1 MRSSAK
7 KTCLVVATI
16 FAGVAAIDAIANAK
30 KPAVSPAPSASP
42 SVSPSAPPSDAPSPP
57 AIPTPTSKEELEKSA
72 KTEAADF
79 QRTCTNDF
87 HLPFGH
93 KLLFSLDGT
102 RAYAILPV
110 ARNLGGEKTEKGGL
124 APERKLIAYEIQL
137 ASASAVPQFGL
148 RNTMAADLMVTLDP
162 MGFSSGMAAVV
173 SEPAFANC
181 ARGEMEL
188 ISGVSNASGPVR
200 RKGFF
205 GVVPFNRIP
214 VIFEPLTRSL
224 LQLDTNTMQSRALS
238 KVEPGSHVIHV
249 DPLAGKSTQ
258 WHEKKRTLTTIST
271 SANSSRRMIKVK
283 DGFQILQHMGRF
295 AAVQISG
302 PANSVT
308 IHEIRSWTGV
318 TKDGQF
324 NFKLPV
330 ANSVTQAHVWPNFD
344 RKIALVQG
352 RTDDV
357 RRRWQKVFLVDYG
370 EGRVIREF
378 TTKGVDYFGEVGIS
392 PNTKTIVLVHMNGAH
407 SVADKLLIVDL
418 SKGTTKEVALTVP

>member
-1 MRSSAK
+1 MRSSA
-7 KTCLVVATI
+7 TTSCLVAATI
-16 FAGVAAIDAIANAK
+16 CAGVAAVAAIAIAK
-30 KPAVSPAPSASP
+30 EPAGSPVPSAASPAPVP
-42 SVSPSAPPSDAPSPP
+42 
-57 AIPTPTSKEELEKSA
+57 KEDLEKLA

-87 HLPFGH
+87 HLPFGR
-93 KLLFSLDGT
+93 KLIFSLDGT

-110 ARNLGGEKTEKGGL
+110 SRTLGGDNPEHRGL

-148 RNTMAADLMVTLDP
+148 RNTLAADLMVTIDP

-188 ISGVSNASGPVR
+188 VSGVSNASGPVR

-205 GVVPFNRIP
+205 GIVPFNRIP
-214 VIFEPLTRSL
+214 VLFEPLTRSL

-238 KVEPGSHVIHV
+238 KVEPGSHAIHV
-249 DPLAGKSTQ
+249 DPLAGKFTQ
-258 WHEKKRTLTTIST
+258 WNEKKRTLTTISS
-271 SANSSRRMIKVK
+271 SANASRRMIKVK
-283 DGFQILQHMGRF
+283 EGFQILQHMGRF
-295 AAVQISG
+295 AALQISG
-302 PANSVT
+302 PKNSIT

-318 TKDGQF
+318 TKDGEF

-378 TTKGVDYFGEVGIS
+378 STKGVDYFGDVGIS
-392 PNTKTIVLVHMNGAH
+392 PNTKTIVLVHMNGAQ
-407 SVADKLLIVDL
+407 SVADKIMIVDL
-418 SKGTTKEVALTVP
+418 SKGTTKEVTLSVP

>member
-1 MRSSAK
+1 MRSSA
-7 KTCLVVATI
+7 TTSCLVAATI
-16 FAGVAAIDAIANAK
+16 CAGVAAVAAIAIAK
-30 KPAVSPAPSASP
+30 EPAGSPVPSAASPAPVP
-42 SVSPSAPPSDAPSPP
+42 
-57 AIPTPTSKEELEKSA
+57 KEDLEKLA

-87 HLPFGH
+87 HLPFGR
-93 KLLFSLDGT
+93 KLIFSLDGT

-110 ARNLGGEKTEKGGL
+110 SRTLGGDNPEHRVL

-148 RNTMAADLMVTLDP
+148 RNTLAADLMVTIDP

-188 ISGVSNASGPVR
+188 VSGVSNTSGPVR

-205 GVVPFNRIP
+205 GIVPFNRIP
-214 VIFEPLTRSL
+214 VLFEPLTRSL

-238 KVEPGSHVIHV
+238 KVEPGSHAIHV
-249 DPLAGKSTQ
+249 DPLAGKFTQ
-258 WHEKKRTLTTIST
+258 WNEKKRTLTTISS
-271 SANSSRRMIKVK
+271 SANASRRMIKVK
-283 DGFQILQHMGRF
+283 EGFQILQHMGRF
-295 AAVQISG
+295 AALQISG
-302 PANSVT
+302 PKNSIT

-318 TKDGQF
+318 TKDGEF

-378 TTKGVDYFGEVGIS
+378 STKGVDYFGDVGIS
-392 PNTKTIVLVHMNGAH
+392 PNTKTIVLVHMNGAQ
-407 SVADKLLIVDL
+407 SVADKIMIVDL
-418 SKGTTKEVALTVP
+418 SKGTTKEVTLSVP

>member
-1 MRSSAK
+1 MRSSATK
-7 KTCLVVATI
+7 SCLVAATI
-16 FAGVAAIDAIANAK
+16 CTGVAAVAAIAIAK
-30 KPAVSPAPSASP
+30 EPAGSPVPSAASPAPVP
-42 SVSPSAPPSDAPSPP
+42 
-57 AIPTPTSKEELEKSA
+57 KEDLEKLA

-87 HLPFGH
+87 HLPFGR
-93 KLLFSLDGT
+93 KLIFSLDGT

-110 ARNLGGEKTEKGGL
+110 SRTLGGDNPEHRGL

-148 RNTMAADLMVTLDP
+148 RNTLAADLMVTIDP

-188 ISGVSNASGPVR
+188 VSGVSNASGPVR

-205 GVVPFNRIP
+205 GIVPFNRIP
-214 VIFEPLTRSL
+214 VLFEPLTRSL

-238 KVEPGSHVIHV
+238 KVEPGSHAIHV

-258 WHEKKRTLTTIST
+258 WNEKKRTLTTISS
-271 SANSSRRMIKVK
+271 SANASRRMIKVK
-283 DGFQILQHMGRF
+283 EGFQILQHMGRF
-295 AAVQISG
+295 AALQISG
-302 PANSVT
+302 PKNSIT

-318 TKDGQF
+318 TKDGEF

-378 TTKGVDYFGEVGIS
+378 STKGVDYFGDVGIS
-392 PNTKTIVLVHMNGAH
+392 PNTKTIVLVHMNGAQ
-407 SVADKLLIVDL
+407 SVADKIMIVDL
-418 SKGTTKEVALTVP
+418 SKGTTKEVTLSVP

>member
-1 MRSSAK
+1 MQDYENHNIRGTPGMRSSA
-7 KTCLVVATI
+7 TTSCLVAATI
-16 FAGVAAIDAIANAK
+16 CAGVAAVAAIAIAK
-30 KPAVSPAPSASP
+30 EPAGSPVPSAASPAPVP
-42 SVSPSAPPSDAPSPP
+42 
-57 AIPTPTSKEELEKSA
+57 KEDLEKLA

-87 HLPFGH
+87 HLPFGR
-93 KLLFSLDGT
+93 KLIFSLDGT

-110 ARNLGGEKTEKGGL
+110 SRTLGGDNPEHRGL

-148 RNTMAADLMVTLDP
+148 RNTLAADLMVTIDP

-188 ISGVSNASGPVR
+188 VSGVSNASGPVR

-205 GVVPFNRIP
+205 GIVPFNRIP
-214 VIFEPLTRSL
+214 VLFEPLTRSL

-238 KVEPGSHVIHV
+238 KVEPGSHAIHV
-249 DPLAGKSTQ
+249 DPLAGKFTQ
-258 WHEKKRTLTTIST
+258 WNEKKRTLTTISS
-271 SANSSRRMIKVK
+271 SANASRRMIKVK
-283 DGFQILQHMGRF
+283 EGFQILQHMGRF
-295 AAVQISG
+295 AALQISG
-302 PANSVT
+302 PKNSIT

-318 TKDGQF
+318 TKDGEF

-378 TTKGVDYFGEVGIS
+378 STKGVDYFGDVGIS
-392 PNTKTIVLVHMNGAH
+392 PNTKTIVLVHMNGAQ
-407 SVADKLLIVDL
+407 SVADKIMIVDL
-418 SKGTTKEVALTVP
+418 SKGTTKEVTLSVP

>member
-1 MRSSAK
+1 MRSSATK
-7 KTCLVVATI
+7 SCLVAATI
-16 FAGVAAIDAIANAK
+16 CAGVAAVAAIAIAK
-30 KPAVSPAPSASP
+30 EPAGSPVPSAASPAPA
-42 SVSPSAPPSDAPSPP
+42 
-57 AIPTPTSKEELEKSA
+57 SKEDLEKSA

-87 HLPFGH
+87 HLPFGR
-93 KLLFSLDGT
+93 KLIFSLDGT
-102 RAYAILPV
+102 RAYAILPM
-110 ARNLGGEKTEKGGL
+110 ARPLGGEKSENRGL
-124 APERKLIAYEIQL
+124 VPERKLIAYEIQL

-148 RNTMAADLMVTLDP
+148 RNTLAADLMVTIDP
-162 MGFSSGMAAVV
+162 MGFSSGMAAVI

-188 ISGVSNASGPVR
+188 VSGVANASGPVR

-205 GVVPFNRIP
+205 GIVPFNRIP
-214 VIFEPLTRSL
+214 VLFEPLTRSL

-238 KVEPGSHVIHV
+238 KVEPGSHAIHV

-258 WHEKKRTLTTIST
+258 WNEKKRTLTTISS
-271 SANSSRRMIKVK
+271 SANASRRMIKVK
-283 DGFQILQHMGRF
+283 EGFQILQHMGRF
-295 AAVQISG
+295 AALQISG
-302 PANSVT
+302 PTNSIT

-318 TKDGQF
+318 TKDGEF

-378 TTKGVDYFGEVGIS
+378 STKGVDYFGDVGIS
-392 PNTKTIVLVHMNGAH
+392 PNTKSIVLVHMNGAQ
-407 SVADKLLIVDL
+407 SVADKIIIVDL
-418 SKGTTKEVALTVP
+418 SKGTTKEVTLSVP

>member
-1 MRSSAK
+1 MKSSLA
-7 KTCLVVATI
+7 
-16 FAGVAAIDAIANAK
+16 AAIICAALASLAAAT
-30 KPAVSPAPSASP
+30 PAVPSASASPSASP
-42 SVSPSAPPSDAPSPP
+42 SASATPNPS
-57 AIPTPTSKEELEKSA
+57 SKEELEKSA

-87 HLPFGH
+87 HLPFGR
-93 KLLFSLDGT
+93 KLIFSLDGT
-102 RAYAILPV
+102 RAYTILPV
-110 ARNLGGEKTEKGGL
+110 AKAPGGDQPEKRGL

-137 ASASAVPQFGL
+137 SPGSAVPQFGL
-148 RNTMAADLMVTLDP
+148 RNTLTANLMVTLDP

-173 SEPAFANC
+173 SEPALGNC
-181 ARGEMEL
+181 ARGEIEL
-188 ISGVSNASGPVR
+188 ISGASNTSGPIR

-205 GVVPFNRIP
+205 GVVPFSRIP
-214 VIFEPLTRSL
+214 VIFEPLTRNL
-224 LQLDTNTMQSRALS
+224 LQVDTNTMQSRYLT

-249 DPLAGKSTQ
+249 DPLVGRSTL
-258 WHEKKRTLTTIST
+258 WNDKKRTLSTTST
-271 SANSSRRMIKVK
+271 AANFRRQRIKVK
-283 DGFQILQHMGRF
+283 SGFQILQHMGRF
-295 AAVQISG
+295 AALQISG
-302 PANSVT
+302 PANSIA
-308 IHEIRSWTGV
+308 IHEIRSWTKV
-318 TKDGQF
+318 TKDAEF
-324 NFKLPV
+324 NFKLPGT
-330 ANSVTQAHVWPNFD
+330 NSVTQAQIWPNFD

-392 PNTKTIVLVHMNGAH
+392 PNTKTVVLVHMNGAQ